1 MGVLGIVF
9 ALFTLGY
16 VLGVWTACLVF
27 KSPQRHYED
36 VR

>member
-16 VLGVWTACLVF
+16 VLGVWTACLVI
-27 KSPQRHYED
+27 KAPQRRYED
-36 VR
+36 AR

>member
-27 KSPQRHYED
+27 KSNQRPYED
-36 VR
+36 AR

>member
-27 KSPQRHYED
+27 KSPQRPHEEA
-36 VR
+36 R